1 MSRAVS
7 IRDYLTEMYQ
17 KGITDYWM
25 PPAVKYAK
33 GRPLGRINDS
43 DCVIFACRR
52 GEREIQLTEALTQ
65 PDFSGFVRSRVPKT
79 HFFPLIEY
87 HEKFRNLIPLLPT
100 ERVRMPLGKVLEQ
113 AGIRQIRAAE
123 AEKFAHVTFFFDGR
137 NEEVA
142 DCEYVRFDISKENYH
157 IDLADQLMRFVETV
171 KENHQQKYEFMLI
184 NFAAGDILGHVPDFL
199 RQVMCAE
206 AVDLA
211 LGSLVRWAQES
222 ELTIIITADHGLL
235 EQAFLPDGSF
245 SIAHTAAKVPFIL
258 IPPTEPEG
266 IYLRSGGSLA
276 DVAPTVLNLF
286 GIAQSPEMTGESL
299 LILNNNEKI
308 STKGV
313 VLVVL
318 DGWGIGV
325 NDPLINPI
333 FAARIPNL
341 EKYINSY
348 PYTELFAAG
357 EHVGLL
363 PGSPGNS
370 ETGHLTL
377 GAGRVVIQDE
387 VRIPEAIKKGELLS
401 HTNFHELLM
410 RTAFRQNA
418 VHVLMLLSEQS
429 SHGSIGETLG
439 ILEAIKYHRIDQVF
453 IHCIL
458 DGRSAPPR
466 AAIDLIEKFGKDL
479 KTLEIGE
486 IVTIVG
492 RGFALDRSG
501 DYQNTT
507 QIAYEAFI
515 DGKGYPVC
523 VL

>member
-1 MSRAVS
+1 M
-7 IRDYLTEMYQ
+7 
-17 KGITDYWM
+17 
-25 PPAVKYAK
+25 
-33 GRPLGRINDS
+33 
-43 DCVIFACRR
+43 
-52 GEREIQLTEALTQ
+52 
-65 PDFSGFVRSRVPKT
+65 
-79 HFFPLIEY
+79 
-87 HEKFRNLIPLLPT
+87 
-100 ERVRMPLGKVLEQ
+100 
-113 AGIRQIRAAE
+113 
-123 AEKFAHVTFFFDGR
+123 
-137 NEEVA
+137 
-142 DCEYVRFDISKENYH
+142 
-157 IDLADQLMRFVETV
+157 
-171 KENHQQKYEFMLI
+171 
-184 NFAAGDILGHVPDFL
+184 
-199 RQVMCAE
+199 
-206 AVDLA
+206 
-211 LGSLVRWAQES
+211 
-222 ELTIIITADHGLL
+222 
-235 EQAFLPDGSF
+235 
-245 SIAHTAAKVPFIL
+245 
-258 IPPTEPEG
+258 
-266 IYLRSGGSLA
+266 
-276 DVAPTVLNLF
+276 
-286 GIAQSPEMTGESL
+286 
-299 LILNNNEKI
+299 
-308 STKGV
+308 
-313 VLVVL
+313 
-318 DGWGIGV
+318 
-325 NDPLINPI
+325 
-333 FAARIPNL
+333 
-341 EKYINSY
+341 
-348 PYTELFAAG
+348 
-357 EHVGLL
+357 GLL